1 MKARHGITPIPLPAI
16 QTSPTGIGRLS
27 RETRKALAAL
37 RDRKIIVSPPPG
49 LRRSMKLPLDVY
61 GLTKDESTFTV
72 FVRPGFVIERTV
84 INDTGTDCLTYHEP
98 EGITVPP
105 EEDPPLDPPP
115 FPGQDPGDAI
125 AHTVANNQSV
135 FVKVT
140 VQDDGTISAA
150 EIEVAAS
157 DTESTHYAPP
167 VGDETAGSV
176 GEYYYK
182 LAEFTTDGDT
192 LAIKKFHAG
201 ANIDHFQELPRFVK
215 AGGTADIFK
224 TFDQEAG
231 QYKTRGITGIDGIEV
246 TQGADEI
253 TIGFTD
259 GEDLHLQVVIVN
271 LSIDFTGETF
281 SFGSVTTES
290 HYWLKGIYVGQT
302 EPTDEDF
309 DPIFQRVTHIANTN
323 ANP

>member
-27 RETRKALAAL
+27 RETRKALAAV
-37 RDRKIIVSPPPG
+37 RDRKIIVSG
-49 LRRSMKLPLDVY
+49 ASGRGGSIKLPLDVY

-72 FVRPGFVIERTV
+72 FVRPGYVIERTV

-98 EGITVPP
+98 TGILDMSDDPVP
-105 EEDPPLDPPP
+105 
-115 FPGQDPGDAI
+115 
-125 AHTVANNQSV
+125 HTVANNQSV

-167 VGDETAGSV
+167 VGDETAGDI

-192 LAIKKFHAG
+192 LAVKKFHAG

-215 AGGTADIFK
+215 AGGTADVFK

-231 QYKTRGITGIDGIEV
+231 QYKTRGITAGAGITVTQNTDDIEVALEGGGDNFDISLVDVEISIDGSGNEV
-246 TQGADEI
+246 TISPSSGTYNWYVRNGLLTRTAPDDAGLVDRFDLIYRVRGTSTSSGA
-253 TIGFTD
+253 GFYP
-259 GEDLHLQVVIVN
+259 
-271 LSIDFTGETF
+271 ET
-281 SFGSVTTES
+281 
-290 HYWLKGIYVGQT
+290 
-302 EPTDEDF
+302 
-309 DPIFQRVTHIANTN
+309 
-323 ANP
+323 